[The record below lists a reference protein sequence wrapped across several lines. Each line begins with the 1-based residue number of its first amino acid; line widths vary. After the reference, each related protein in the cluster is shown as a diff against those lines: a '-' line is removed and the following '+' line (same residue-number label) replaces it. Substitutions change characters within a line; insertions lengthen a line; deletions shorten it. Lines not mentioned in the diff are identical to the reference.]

1 MSVQPTHLTGS
12 LFITGSV
19 SASLGFDGLSNVFSA
34 SAQVAH
40 DSTTGFVSAEHV
52 DHSGV
57 SITGTG
63 ALTGGGTIEASRTIA
78 LDTSAATF
86 TNGVVASLPTGTVS
100 ASAQTIANLPTGT
113 VSGSAQLPTGIVS
126 SSAQMDTLFNLDGVV
141 SSSAQVAGFGA
152 RITSGAADM
161 VDGEIVIAV
170 GKNAITSSDA
180 LAVDSDGNLGIGTT
194 SPDVRLHMVG
204 DGAETTQFRMDQYN
218 DTTDA
223 ADIRIRRARGTQA
236 SPSDL
241 QAGDYIFRLNVQ
253 GRDAGA
259 FREYAALQFDVDD
272 DQDAC
277 IYRLKTRGDSGGSSV
292 TRYSID
298 GSGLHSITGSVEFK
312 DVVQNIGGVRFS
324 DNISASFGDA
334 NDLQIY
340 HDGSHSRIK
349 DAGVGHLTINATDF
363 VVNNSADTK
372 NMIIAT
378 DGGSVNLYYDA
389 SQKFRTVSAGAEV
402 TGQLDVSGLTNTG
415 TFNSEGNA
423 TVSGSLI
430 VSSSIGD
437 NPFGV
442 LVKGAVSASGDVIA
456 FQSSDER
463 LKDNIQ
469 PIESPLEK
477 IFKINGVSFDWNDKQ
492 DLYSGRDV
500 GVIAQEIET
509 VLPEIV
515 QTRESGMKA
524 VRYEKIVAL
533 LIEAIKE
540 QQLQIDELKARL

>member
-12 LFITGSV
+12 LYITGSV

-86 TNGVVASLPTGTVS
+86 TNGVVAALPTGTVS
-100 ASAQTIANLPTGT
+100 ASAQIDGDFLKEEGED
-113 VSGSAQLPTGIVS
+113 VIS
-126 SSAQMDTLFNLDGVV
+126 SSAQISHDDTTGFVANEHIDHSSITIGSGKGLDGGGTIDTSRSIFLATGSSHFTDGVKDKLNADTV
-141 SSSAQVAGFGA
+141 ISSSAQVDHDSTTNFASSEHFTQA
-152 RITSGAADM
+152 NITT
-161 VDGEIVIAV
+161 V
-170 GKNAITSSDA
+170 GT
-180 LAVDSDGNLGIGTT
+180 IGTGVWQGT
-194 SPDVRLHMVG
+194 AIASAYLD
-204 DGAETTQFRMDQYN
+204 A
-218 DTTDA
+218 DTA
-223 ADIRIRRARGTQA
+223 
-236 SPSDL
+236 
-241 QAGDYIFRLNVQ
+241 
-253 GRDAGA
+253 
-259 FREYAALQFDVDD
+259 
-272 DQDAC
+272 
-277 IYRLKTRGDSGGSSV
+277 
-292 TRYSID
+292 
-298 GSGLHSITGSVEFK
+298 
-312 DVVQNIGGVRFS
+312 
-324 DNISASFGDA
+324 
-334 NDLQIY
+334 
-340 HDGSHSRIK
+340 
-349 DAGVGHLTINATDF
+349 HLTTAQTFTGEKKFATD
-363 VVNNSADTK
+363 V
-372 NMIIAT
+372 
-378 DGGSVNLYYDA
+378 
-389 SQKFRTVSAGAEV
+389 
-402 TGQLDVSGLTNTG
+402 
-415 TFNSEGNA
+415 

-437 NPFGV
+437 NPFGI

-477 IFKINGVSFDWNDKQ
+477 IFQINGVSFDWNNKQ

>member
-12 LFITGSV
+12 LFVTGSV

-86 TNGVVASLPTGTVS
+86 TNGVVAALPTGTVS
-100 ASAQTIANLPTGT
+100 ASAQIDGDFLKEEGED
-113 VSGSAQLPTGIVS
+113 VIS
-126 SSAQMDTLFNLDGVV
+126 SSAQISHDDTTGFVANEHIDHSSITIGSGKGLDGGGTIDTSRSIFLATGSSHFTDGVKDKLNADTV
-141 SSSAQVAGFGA
+141 ISSSAQVDHDSTTNFASSEHFTQA
-152 RITSGAADM
+152 NITT
-161 VDGEIVIAV
+161 V
-170 GKNAITSSDA
+170 GT
-180 LAVDSDGNLGIGTT
+180 IGTGVWQGT
-194 SPDVRLHMVG
+194 AIASAYLD
-204 DGAETTQFRMDQYN
+204 A
-218 DTTDA
+218 DTA
-223 ADIRIRRARGTQA
+223 
-236 SPSDL
+236 
-241 QAGDYIFRLNVQ
+241 
-253 GRDAGA
+253 
-259 FREYAALQFDVDD
+259 
-272 DQDAC
+272 
-277 IYRLKTRGDSGGSSV
+277 
-292 TRYSID
+292 
-298 GSGLHSITGSVEFK
+298 
-312 DVVQNIGGVRFS
+312 
-324 DNISASFGDA
+324 
-334 NDLQIY
+334 
-340 HDGSHSRIK
+340 
-349 DAGVGHLTINATDF
+349 HLTTAQTFTGEKKFATD
-363 VVNNSADTK
+363 V
-372 NMIIAT
+372 
-378 DGGSVNLYYDA
+378 
-389 SQKFRTVSAGAEV
+389 
-402 TGQLDVSGLTNTG
+402 
-415 TFNSEGNA
+415 

-437 NPFGV
+437 NPFGI

-477 IFKINGVSFDWNDKQ
+477 IFQINGVSFDWNNKQ

-500 GVIAQEIET
+500 GVIAQEIES

>member
-12 LFITGSV
+12 LYITGSV

-86 TNGVVASLPTGTVS
+86 TNGVVAALPTGTVS
-100 ASAQTIANLPTGT
+100 ASAQI
-113 VSGSAQLPTGIVS
+113 
-126 SSAQMDTLFNLDGVV
+126 DGDFLKEEGESVI
-141 SSSAQVAGFGA
+141 SSSAQVAHDSTTGFVA
-152 RITSGAADM
+152 NEHIDHSSITIGSGKGLDGGGSIDTSRSIFLATGSSHFTDGVKDKLNADTVISSSAQ
-161 VDGEIVIAV
+161 VDYDSTTNFASSEHFTQANITTV
-170 GKNAITSSDA
+170 GT
-180 LAVDSDGNLGIGTT
+180 IGTGVWQGT
-194 SPDVRLHMVG
+194 AIASAYLD
-204 DGAETTQFRMDQYN
+204 A
-218 DTTDA
+218 DTA
-223 ADIRIRRARGTQA
+223 
-236 SPSDL
+236 
-241 QAGDYIFRLNVQ
+241 
-253 GRDAGA
+253 
-259 FREYAALQFDVDD
+259 
-272 DQDAC
+272 
-277 IYRLKTRGDSGGSSV
+277 
-292 TRYSID
+292 
-298 GSGLHSITGSVEFK
+298 
-312 DVVQNIGGVRFS
+312 
-324 DNISASFGDA
+324 
-334 NDLQIY
+334 
-340 HDGSHSRIK
+340 
-349 DAGVGHLTINATDF
+349 HLTTAQTFTGEKKFATD
-363 VVNNSADTK
+363 V
-372 NMIIAT
+372 
-378 DGGSVNLYYDA
+378 
-389 SQKFRTVSAGAEV
+389 
-402 TGQLDVSGLTNTG
+402 
-415 TFNSEGNA
+415 

-437 NPFGV
+437 NPFGI

-477 IFKINGVSFDWNDKQ
+477 IFQINGVSFDWNNKQ

-500 GVIAQEIET
+500 GVIAQEIES

>member
-12 LFITGSV
+12 LYITGSV

-52 DHSGV
+52 DHSSV

-86 TNGVVASLPTGTVS
+86 TNGVVAALPTGTVS
-100 ASAQTIANLPTGT
+100 ASAQI
-113 VSGSAQLPTGIVS
+113 
-126 SSAQMDTLFNLDGVV
+126 DGDFLKEEGESVI
-141 SSSAQVAGFGA
+141 SSSAQVAHDSTTGFVA
-152 RITSGAADM
+152 NEHIDHSSITIGSGKGLDGGGSIDTSRSIFLATGSSHFTDGVKDKLNADTVISSSAQ
-161 VDGEIVIAV
+161 VDHDSTTNFASSEHFTQANITTV
-170 GKNAITSSDA
+170 GT
-180 LAVDSDGNLGIGTT
+180 IGTGVWQGT
-194 SPDVRLHMVG
+194 AIASAYLD
-204 DGAETTQFRMDQYN
+204 A
-218 DTTDA
+218 DTA
-223 ADIRIRRARGTQA
+223 
-236 SPSDL
+236 
-241 QAGDYIFRLNVQ
+241 
-253 GRDAGA
+253 
-259 FREYAALQFDVDD
+259 
-272 DQDAC
+272 
-277 IYRLKTRGDSGGSSV
+277 
-292 TRYSID
+292 
-298 GSGLHSITGSVEFK
+298 
-312 DVVQNIGGVRFS
+312 
-324 DNISASFGDA
+324 
-334 NDLQIY
+334 
-340 HDGSHSRIK
+340 
-349 DAGVGHLTINATDF
+349 HLTTAQTFTGEKKFATD
-363 VVNNSADTK
+363 V
-372 NMIIAT
+372 
-378 DGGSVNLYYDA
+378 
-389 SQKFRTVSAGAEV
+389 
-402 TGQLDVSGLTNTG
+402 
-415 TFNSEGNA
+415 

-437 NPFGV
+437 NPFGI

-477 IFKINGVSFDWNDKQ
+477 IFQINGVSFDWNNKQ

-500 GVIAQEIET
+500 GVIAQEIES

>member
-12 LFITGSV
+12 LYITGSV

-86 TNGVVASLPTGTVS
+86 TNGVVAALPTGTVS
-100 ASAQTIANLPTGT
+100 ASAQI
-113 VSGSAQLPTGIVS
+113 
-126 SSAQMDTLFNLDGVV
+126 DGDFLKEEGESVI
-141 SSSAQVAGFGA
+141 SSSAQVAHDSTTGFVA
-152 RITSGAADM
+152 NEHIDHSSITVGSGKGLDGGGTIDTSRSIFLATGSSHFTDGVKDKLNADTVISSSAQ
-161 VDGEIVIAV
+161 VDHDSTTNFASSEHFTQANITTV
-170 GKNAITSSDA
+170 GT
-180 LAVDSDGNLGIGTT
+180 IGTGVWQGT
-194 SPDVRLHMVG
+194 AIASAYLD
-204 DGAETTQFRMDQYN
+204 A
-218 DTTDA
+218 DTA
-223 ADIRIRRARGTQA
+223 
-236 SPSDL
+236 
-241 QAGDYIFRLNVQ
+241 
-253 GRDAGA
+253 
-259 FREYAALQFDVDD
+259 
-272 DQDAC
+272 
-277 IYRLKTRGDSGGSSV
+277 
-292 TRYSID
+292 
-298 GSGLHSITGSVEFK
+298 
-312 DVVQNIGGVRFS
+312 
-324 DNISASFGDA
+324 
-334 NDLQIY
+334 
-340 HDGSHSRIK
+340 
-349 DAGVGHLTINATDF
+349 HLTTAQTFTGEKKFATD
-363 VVNNSADTK
+363 V
-372 NMIIAT
+372 
-378 DGGSVNLYYDA
+378 
-389 SQKFRTVSAGAEV
+389 
-402 TGQLDVSGLTNTG
+402 
-415 TFNSEGNA
+415 

-437 NPFGV
+437 NPFGI

-477 IFKINGVSFDWNDKQ
+477 IFQINGVSFDWNNKQ

-500 GVIAQEIET
+500 GVIAQEIES

>member
-12 LFITGSV
+12 LYITGSV

-86 TNGVVASLPTGTVS
+86 TNGVVAALPTGTVS
-100 ASAQTIANLPTGT
+100 ASAQIDGDFLKEEGES
-113 VSGSAQLPTGIVS
+113 VIS
-126 SSAQMDTLFNLDGVV
+126 SSVQVAHDSTTGFVANEHIDHSSISVGSGKGLDGGGTIDTNRSIFLATGSSHFTDGVKDKLNADTV
-141 SSSAQVAGFGA
+141 ISSSAQVDHDSTTNFASSEHFTQA
-152 RITSGAADM
+152 NITT
-161 VDGEIVIAV
+161 V
-170 GKNAITSSDA
+170 GT
-180 LAVDSDGNLGIGTT
+180 IGTGVWQGT
-194 SPDVRLHMVG
+194 AIASAYLD
-204 DGAETTQFRMDQYN
+204 A
-218 DTTDA
+218 DTA
-223 ADIRIRRARGTQA
+223 
-236 SPSDL
+236 
-241 QAGDYIFRLNVQ
+241 
-253 GRDAGA
+253 
-259 FREYAALQFDVDD
+259 
-272 DQDAC
+272 
-277 IYRLKTRGDSGGSSV
+277 
-292 TRYSID
+292 
-298 GSGLHSITGSVEFK
+298 
-312 DVVQNIGGVRFS
+312 
-324 DNISASFGDA
+324 
-334 NDLQIY
+334 
-340 HDGSHSRIK
+340 
-349 DAGVGHLTINATDF
+349 HLTTAQTFTGEKKFATD
-363 VVNNSADTK
+363 V
-372 NMIIAT
+372 
-378 DGGSVNLYYDA
+378 
-389 SQKFRTVSAGAEV
+389 
-402 TGQLDVSGLTNTG
+402 
-415 TFNSEGNA
+415 

-437 NPFGV
+437 NPFGI

-477 IFKINGVSFDWNDKQ
+477 IFQINGVSFDWNNKQ

-500 GVIAQEIET
+500 GVIAQEIES

>member
-12 LFITGSV
+12 LYITGSV

-86 TNGVVASLPTGTVS
+86 TNGVVAALPTGTVS
-100 ASAQTIANLPTGT
+100 ASAQIDGDFLKEEGED
-113 VSGSAQLPTGIVS
+113 VIS
-126 SSAQMDTLFNLDGVV
+126 SSAQISHDDTTGFVANEHIDHSSITIGSGKGLDGGGTIDTSRSIFLATGSSHFTDGVKDKLNADTV
-141 SSSAQVAGFGA
+141 ISSSAQVDHDSTTNFASSEHFTQA
-152 RITSGAADM
+152 NITT
-161 VDGEIVIAV
+161 V
-170 GKNAITSSDA
+170 GT
-180 LAVDSDGNLGIGTT
+180 IGTGVWQGT
-194 SPDVRLHMVG
+194 AIASAYLD
-204 DGAETTQFRMDQYN
+204 A
-218 DTTDA
+218 DTA
-223 ADIRIRRARGTQA
+223 
-236 SPSDL
+236 
-241 QAGDYIFRLNVQ
+241 
-253 GRDAGA
+253 
-259 FREYAALQFDVDD
+259 
-272 DQDAC
+272 
-277 IYRLKTRGDSGGSSV
+277 
-292 TRYSID
+292 
-298 GSGLHSITGSVEFK
+298 
-312 DVVQNIGGVRFS
+312 
-324 DNISASFGDA
+324 
-334 NDLQIY
+334 
-340 HDGSHSRIK
+340 
-349 DAGVGHLTINATDF
+349 HLTTAQTFTGEKKFATD
-363 VVNNSADTK
+363 V
-372 NMIIAT
+372 
-378 DGGSVNLYYDA
+378 
-389 SQKFRTVSAGAEV
+389 
-402 TGQLDVSGLTNTG
+402 
-415 TFNSEGNA
+415 

-437 NPFGV
+437 NPFGI

-477 IFKINGVSFDWNDKQ
+477 IFQINGVSFDWNNKQ

-500 GVIAQEIET
+500 GVIAQEIES

>member
-12 LFITGSV
+12 LYITGSV

-100 ASAQTIANLPTGT
+100 ASAQIDGDFLKEEGED
-113 VSGSAQLPTGIVS
+113 VIS
-126 SSAQMDTLFNLDGVV
+126 SSAQISHDDTTGFVANEHIDHSSITIGSGKGLDGGGTIDTSRSIFLATGSSHFTDGVKDKLNADTV
-141 SSSAQVAGFGA
+141 ISSSAQVDHDSTTNFASSEHFTQA
-152 RITSGAADM
+152 NITT
-161 VDGEIVIAV
+161 V
-170 GKNAITSSDA
+170 GT
-180 LAVDSDGNLGIGTT
+180 IGTGVWQGT
-194 SPDVRLHMVG
+194 AIASAYLD
-204 DGAETTQFRMDQYN
+204 A
-218 DTTDA
+218 DTA
-223 ADIRIRRARGTQA
+223 
-236 SPSDL
+236 
-241 QAGDYIFRLNVQ
+241 
-253 GRDAGA
+253 
-259 FREYAALQFDVDD
+259 
-272 DQDAC
+272 
-277 IYRLKTRGDSGGSSV
+277 
-292 TRYSID
+292 
-298 GSGLHSITGSVEFK
+298 
-312 DVVQNIGGVRFS
+312 
-324 DNISASFGDA
+324 
-334 NDLQIY
+334 
-340 HDGSHSRIK
+340 
-349 DAGVGHLTINATDF
+349 HLTTAQTFTGEKKFATD
-363 VVNNSADTK
+363 V
-372 NMIIAT
+372 
-378 DGGSVNLYYDA
+378 
-389 SQKFRTVSAGAEV
+389 
-402 TGQLDVSGLTNTG
+402 
-415 TFNSEGNA
+415 

-437 NPFGV
+437 NPFGI

-477 IFKINGVSFDWNDKQ
+477 IFQINGVSFDWNNKQ

>member
-12 LFITGSV
+12 LYITGSV

-86 TNGVVASLPTGTVS
+86 TNGVVAALPTGTVS
-100 ASAQTIANLPTGT
+100 ASAQIDGDFLKEEGED
-113 VSGSAQLPTGIVS
+113 VIS
-126 SSAQMDTLFNLDGVV
+126 SSAQISHDDTTGFVANEHIDHSSITIGSGKGLDGGGTIDTSRSIFLATGSSHFTDGVKDKLNADTV
-141 SSSAQVAGFGA
+141 ISSSAQVDHDSTTNFASSEHFTQA
-152 RITSGAADM
+152 NITT
-161 VDGEIVIAV
+161 V
-170 GKNAITSSDA
+170 GT
-180 LAVDSDGNLGIGTT
+180 IGTGVWQGT
-194 SPDVRLHMVG
+194 AIASAYLD
-204 DGAETTQFRMDQYN
+204 A
-218 DTTDA
+218 DTA
-223 ADIRIRRARGTQA
+223 
-236 SPSDL
+236 
-241 QAGDYIFRLNVQ
+241 
-253 GRDAGA
+253 
-259 FREYAALQFDVDD
+259 
-272 DQDAC
+272 
-277 IYRLKTRGDSGGSSV
+277 
-292 TRYSID
+292 
-298 GSGLHSITGSVEFK
+298 
-312 DVVQNIGGVRFS
+312 
-324 DNISASFGDA
+324 
-334 NDLQIY
+334 
-340 HDGSHSRIK
+340 
-349 DAGVGHLTINATDF
+349 HLTTAQTFTGEKKFATD
-363 VVNNSADTK
+363 V
-372 NMIIAT
+372 
-378 DGGSVNLYYDA
+378 
-389 SQKFRTVSAGAEV
+389 
-402 TGQLDVSGLTNTG
+402 
-415 TFNSEGNA
+415 

-437 NPFGV
+437 NPFGI
-442 LVKGAVSASGDVIA
+442 LVKGAVSASGDIIA

-477 IFKINGVSFDWNDKQ
+477 IFQINGVSFDWNNKQ

>member
-12 LFITGSV
+12 LYITGSV

-52 DHSGV
+52 DHSSV

-86 TNGVVASLPTGTVS
+86 TNGVVAALPTGTVS
-100 ASAQTIANLPTGT
+100 ASAQI
-113 VSGSAQLPTGIVS
+113 
-126 SSAQMDTLFNLDGVV
+126 DGDFLKEEGESVI
-141 SSSAQVAGFGA
+141 SSSAQVAHDSTTGFVANEHIDHSSISVGSGKGLDGGGTIDTNRSIFLA
-152 RITSGAADM
+152 TGSSHFTDGVKDKLNADTVISSSAQVDHDSTTNFASSEHFTQANITT
-161 VDGEIVIAV
+161 V
-170 GKNAITSSDA
+170 GT
-180 LAVDSDGNLGIGTT
+180 IGTGVWQGT
-194 SPDVRLHMVG
+194 AIASAYLD
-204 DGAETTQFRMDQYN
+204 A
-218 DTTDA
+218 DTA
-223 ADIRIRRARGTQA
+223 
-236 SPSDL
+236 
-241 QAGDYIFRLNVQ
+241 
-253 GRDAGA
+253 
-259 FREYAALQFDVDD
+259 
-272 DQDAC
+272 
-277 IYRLKTRGDSGGSSV
+277 
-292 TRYSID
+292 
-298 GSGLHSITGSVEFK
+298 
-312 DVVQNIGGVRFS
+312 
-324 DNISASFGDA
+324 
-334 NDLQIY
+334 
-340 HDGSHSRIK
+340 
-349 DAGVGHLTINATDF
+349 HLTTAQTFTGEKKFATD
-363 VVNNSADTK
+363 V
-372 NMIIAT
+372 
-378 DGGSVNLYYDA
+378 
-389 SQKFRTVSAGAEV
+389 
-402 TGQLDVSGLTNTG
+402 
-415 TFNSEGNA
+415 

-437 NPFGV
+437 NPFGI

-477 IFKINGVSFDWNDKQ
+477 IFQINGVSFDWNNKQ

-500 GVIAQEIET
+500 GVIAQEIES

>member
-12 LFITGSV
+12 LYITGSV

-86 TNGVVASLPTGTVS
+86 TNGVVAALPTGTVS
-100 ASAQTIANLPTGT
+100 ASAQI
-113 VSGSAQLPTGIVS
+113 
-126 SSAQMDTLFNLDGVV
+126 DGDFLKEEGESVI
-141 SSSAQVAGFGA
+141 SSSAQVAHDSTTGFVA
-152 RITSGAADM
+152 NEHIDHSSITIGSGKGLDGGGSIDTSRSIFLATGSSHFTDGVKDKLNADTVISSSAQ
-161 VDGEIVIAV
+161 VDHDSTTNFASSEHFTQANITTV
-170 GKNAITSSDA
+170 GT
-180 LAVDSDGNLGIGTT
+180 IGTGVWQGT
-194 SPDVRLHMVG
+194 AIASAYLD
-204 DGAETTQFRMDQYN
+204 A
-218 DTTDA
+218 DTA
-223 ADIRIRRARGTQA
+223 
-236 SPSDL
+236 
-241 QAGDYIFRLNVQ
+241 
-253 GRDAGA
+253 
-259 FREYAALQFDVDD
+259 
-272 DQDAC
+272 
-277 IYRLKTRGDSGGSSV
+277 
-292 TRYSID
+292 
-298 GSGLHSITGSVEFK
+298 
-312 DVVQNIGGVRFS
+312 
-324 DNISASFGDA
+324 
-334 NDLQIY
+334 
-340 HDGSHSRIK
+340 
-349 DAGVGHLTINATDF
+349 HLTTAQTFTGEKKFATD
-363 VVNNSADTK
+363 V
-372 NMIIAT
+372 
-378 DGGSVNLYYDA
+378 
-389 SQKFRTVSAGAEV
+389 
-402 TGQLDVSGLTNTG
+402 
-415 TFNSEGNA
+415 

-437 NPFGV
+437 NPFGI

-477 IFKINGVSFDWNDKQ
+477 IFQINGVSFDWNNKQ

-500 GVIAQEIET
+500 GVIAQEIES

>member
-12 LFITGSV
+12 LYITGSV

-86 TNGVVASLPTGTVS
+86 TNGVVAALPTGTVS
-100 ASAQTIANLPTGT
+100 ASAQI
-113 VSGSAQLPTGIVS
+113 
-126 SSAQMDTLFNLDGVV
+126 DGDFLKEEGESVI
-141 SSSAQVAGFGA
+141 SSSAQVAHDSTTGFVA
-152 RITSGAADM
+152 NEHIDHSSITVGSGKGLDGGGTIDTSRSIFLATGSSHFTDGVKDKLNADTVISSSAQ
-161 VDGEIVIAV
+161 VDHDSTTNFASSEHFTQANITTV
-170 GKNAITSSDA
+170 GT
-180 LAVDSDGNLGIGTT
+180 IGTGVWQGT
-194 SPDVRLHMVG
+194 AIASAYLD
-204 DGAETTQFRMDQYN
+204 A
-218 DTTDA
+218 DTA
-223 ADIRIRRARGTQA
+223 
-236 SPSDL
+236 
-241 QAGDYIFRLNVQ
+241 
-253 GRDAGA
+253 
-259 FREYAALQFDVDD
+259 
-272 DQDAC
+272 
-277 IYRLKTRGDSGGSSV
+277 
-292 TRYSID
+292 
-298 GSGLHSITGSVEFK
+298 
-312 DVVQNIGGVRFS
+312 
-324 DNISASFGDA
+324 
-334 NDLQIY
+334 
-340 HDGSHSRIK
+340 
-349 DAGVGHLTINATDF
+349 HLTTAQTFTGEKKFATD
-363 VVNNSADTK
+363 V
-372 NMIIAT
+372 
-378 DGGSVNLYYDA
+378 
-389 SQKFRTVSAGAEV
+389 
-402 TGQLDVSGLTNTG
+402 
-415 TFNSEGNA
+415 

-437 NPFGV
+437 NPFGI

-477 IFKINGVSFDWNDKQ
+477 IFQINGVSFDWNNKQ

>member
-12 LFITGSV
+12 LFVTGSV

-113 VSGSAQLPTGIVS
+113 VSASAQIDGDFLKEEGENVIS
-126 SSAQMDTLFNLDGVV
+126 SSAQISHDDTTGFVSSEHIDHSSITIGSGKGLDGGGTIDTSRSIFLATGSSHFTDGVKDKLNADTV
-141 SSSAQVAGFGA
+141 ISSSAQVDHDSTTNFASSEHFTQA
-152 RITSGAADM
+152 NITT
-161 VDGEIVIAV
+161 V
-170 GKNAITSSDA
+170 GT
-180 LAVDSDGNLGIGTT
+180 IGTGVWQGT
-194 SPDVRLHMVG
+194 AIASAYLD
-204 DGAETTQFRMDQYN
+204 A
-218 DTTDA
+218 DTA
-223 ADIRIRRARGTQA
+223 
-236 SPSDL
+236 
-241 QAGDYIFRLNVQ
+241 
-253 GRDAGA
+253 
-259 FREYAALQFDVDD
+259 
-272 DQDAC
+272 
-277 IYRLKTRGDSGGSSV
+277 
-292 TRYSID
+292 
-298 GSGLHSITGSVEFK
+298 
-312 DVVQNIGGVRFS
+312 
-324 DNISASFGDA
+324 
-334 NDLQIY
+334 
-340 HDGSHSRIK
+340 
-349 DAGVGHLTINATDF
+349 HLTTAQTFTGEKKFATD
-363 VVNNSADTK
+363 V
-372 NMIIAT
+372 
-378 DGGSVNLYYDA
+378 
-389 SQKFRTVSAGAEV
+389 
-402 TGQLDVSGLTNTG
+402 
-415 TFNSEGNA
+415 

-437 NPFGV
+437 NPFGI

-477 IFKINGVSFDWNDKQ
+477 IFQINGVSFDWNNKQ

-500 GVIAQEIET
+500 GVIAQEIES